1 MSAAAFLLFL
11 NGDILFR
18 ERNLLPHCNIVNKAL
33 KINRK

>member
-18 ERNLLPHCNIVNKAL
+18 ERNLLPHRSIVNKVL